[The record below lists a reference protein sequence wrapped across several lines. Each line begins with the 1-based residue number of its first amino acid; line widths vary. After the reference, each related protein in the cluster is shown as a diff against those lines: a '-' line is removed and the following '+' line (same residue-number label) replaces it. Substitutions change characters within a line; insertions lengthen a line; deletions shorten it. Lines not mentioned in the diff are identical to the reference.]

1 MKNTGAE
8 RLRDVE
14 RQFAGGD
21 DEARS
26 SSSKTSFN
34 GAPPTPDPMK
44 SRKPK
49 RTERSPKR
57 DQPKKKQKKP
67 TSYDLSHSFFFL
79 QWIYFVSYISAVF
92 ITLKMITSEL

>member
-67 TSYDLSHSFFFL
+67 TSYDLSLSFFSPTVGLFCVL
-79 QWIYFVSYISAVF
+79 YLCSFHYSKNDY
-92 ITLKMITSEL
+92 

>member
-67 TSYDLSHSFFFL
+67 TSYDLSHSFFPTVDLFCVL
-79 QWIYFVSYISAVF
+79 YLCSFHYSKNDY
-92 ITLKMITSEL
+92 